1 MKIRLR
7 KMTLAC
13 SVILALVITATPGT
27 GFLAWLHLS
36 APHELTSAFA
46 ASPVPLGPGG
56 DYRSSVSQLILV
68 LWKALVAVLLVEC
81 GKVLALSSADARTRI
96 TVHLGLVMTQLALVF
111 ETIRIEAYDW
121 FVFVASFT
129 PFMDL
134 KTDPY
139 SRIDRLIPVRFPL
152 LSLLLGAATLTAY
165 YLIEFRSRH
174 EIDRTTP
181 RSGP

>member
-7 KMTLAC
+7 DAALSC
-13 SVILALVITATPGT
+13 SVVLALVIAAAPGT
-27 GFLAWLHLS
+27 GFLALLHLS

-68 LWKALVAVLLVEC
+68 FWKALVAVLLVEC
-81 GKVLALSSADARTRI
+81 GKALALSSAQMRMYI
-96 TVHLGLVMTQLALVF
+96 GVHVGFVLTQLALAF

-129 PFMDL
+129 PFLDL

-139 SRIDRLIPVRFPL
+139 FQTDRMIPARFPL
-152 LSLLLGAATLTAY
+152 VSLSLGIVTLVAY
-165 YLIEFRSRH
+165 FVIQSRA
-174 EIDRTTP
+174 
-181 RSGP
+181 RSGSGTDVRT